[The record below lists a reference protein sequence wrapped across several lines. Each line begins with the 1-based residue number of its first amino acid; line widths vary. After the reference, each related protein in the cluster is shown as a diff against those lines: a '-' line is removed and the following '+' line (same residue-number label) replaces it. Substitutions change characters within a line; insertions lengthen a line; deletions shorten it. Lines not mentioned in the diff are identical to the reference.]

1 MESSFSH
8 RLCLIFIA
16 SLLLSSSHAVF
27 ASSLGDFERAATQQN
42 TRVDN
47 KDEEDSEECS
57 DEIVCSIVSG
67 IFNAI
72 FSPLFSS
79 SDESDSERSSRQYD
93 YSEPQADTEHV
104 PGSRDN
110 PMLAADLSYQQAE
123 DHVYGVESRAEAGIG
138 LLGVQVKNLS
148 YRQEEPSTSLSMTHI
163 HLLLRQGFGIARVNA
178 GLGTAMLD
186 GSTHSSGSSWTLQMG
201 VYPSEHV
208 SVEGS
213 YIGNAINGNSV
224 DEYDGS
230 IAFGSKQG
238 YALRAGYKLNQ
249 AGGETIRGP
258 YLGFSWRY

>member
-1 MESSFSH
+1 MESSFSYH
-8 RLCLIFIA
+8 LCIIVIT
-16 SLLLSSSHAVF
+16 SLLLSSHTVF

-42 TRVDN
+42 SRVEN

-57 DEIVCSIVSG
+57 DEIICSIVSG
-67 IFNAI
+67 IFDAI
-72 FSPLFSS
+72 FSP
-79 SDESDSERSSRQYD
+79 SDESDKERSSRQYD
-93 YSEPQADTEHV
+93 YSEPETDTEYV
-104 PGSRDN
+104 PGSRDK

-123 DHVYGVESRAEAGIG
+123 DHVYGVESRAEAGLG
-138 LLGVQVKNLS
+138 FLGVQVKNLS
-148 YRQEEPSTSLSMTHI
+148 YRQEEPSTSLSMTHV
-163 HLLLRQGFGIARVNA
+163 HLLLRQGFGTARFNA

-186 GSTHSSGSSWTLQMG
+186 GTTHSSGSSWTLQMG

-213 YIGNAINGNSV
+213 YIGSTINGNSV

-230 IAFGSKQG
+230 IVLGSRQG

-249 AGGETIRGP
+249 AGSETIRGP